1 MRLCGI
7 AGLVLPLSVPSTL
20 LGKGIY
26 FLPMYSS
33 HLSGRNGIYGIH
45 AMGKHHHRSY
55 QVSARPSG
63 VLGRLSFNGQFTSA
77 VL

>member
-45 AMGKHHHRSY
+45 AMENITTDPTKSVHALRVFSVG
-55 QVSARPSG
+55 
-63 VLGRLSFNGQFTSA
+63 
-77 VL
+77 